1 MKWKYCAFLCKV
13 HKLEN
18 MKDANFYEEVNLY
31 VRHYSLFLG
40 KNACT
45 MYILCTICM
54 WVKWISRQSQIP
66 SENSCLCVMMWKLII
81 LWFLG
86 LPWF

>member
-45 MYILCTICM
+45 YCEKFVC
-54 WVKWISRQSQIP
+54 
-66 SENSCLCVMMWKLII
+66 E
-81 LWFLG
+81 
-86 LPWF
+86 